1 MISKLRSA
9 EKSNKITNEVGN
21 VDDTLLCVL
30 HGTEE
35 VTLAD
40 RKLENLVISLDCI
53 DAGLDV
59 VFRRLIQY
67 RVSILNVLTR

>member
-1 MISKLRSA
+1 M
-9 EKSNKITNEVGN
+9 

-35 VTLAD
+35 VPLAD